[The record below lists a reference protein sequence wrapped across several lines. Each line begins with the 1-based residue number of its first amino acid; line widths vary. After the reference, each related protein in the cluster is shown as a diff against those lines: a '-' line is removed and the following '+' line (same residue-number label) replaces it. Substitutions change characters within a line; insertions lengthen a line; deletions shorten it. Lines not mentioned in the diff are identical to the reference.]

1 MQIASIRTDD
11 EWAELVALFRLVFGP
26 DDAHLWQSFHGRE
39 PFCRREMC
47 KVAKDEGRIVSHIC
61 WVPRLMRIGSVAI
74 RAGAIGYTAT
84 HPAFRRRG
92 LAAALMEAWTQ
103 ELIQRGEHL
112 SFLVGIPKFYEQFGY
127 EFCFPLDMRDPPVFV
142 DPGQLSPQASTL
154 SVRPYQGAD
163 LPALSAL
170 YDAENAMRTG
180 SLVRTPEYWE
190 WLLHGLAASGRIQH
204 RDIWLVESPAH
215 QPVGYAMLH
224 PGPLDQLEIWEA
236 AAPSGDVAAALL
248 DLAASR
254 ARREGMS
261 RVDLKLPLDHRLTQ
275 HALARGAYLSGY
287 SYGIYARL
295 LDLPGLFEALRPELE
310 RRLRQSRLAGRRSS
324 QADVSPALRS
334 TRRVR
339 DWRGTLRLVTDIGS
353 VDLAIAD
360 GKIQTGAEV
369 SPVHTVEVPQSLL
382 VKLVTGYATARWVA
396 GVLNV
401 QWAAGL
407 GSAHIRPEL
416 WPILQVL
423 FPKGCPYIWNADIG
437 Y

>member
-1 MQIASIRTDD
+1 MVLEVSHIRTDD
-11 EWAELVALFRLVFGP
+11 EWAELVALFRLIFGP

-47 KVAKDEGRIVSHIC
+47 KVARHEGRIVSHIC
-61 WVPRLMRIGSVAI
+61 WVPRLMRVGSVVI

-127 EFCFPLDMRDPPVFV
+127 EFCFPLDMRDSPVFV
-142 DPGQLSPQASTL
+142 DLGQLSPEDSGL
-154 SVRPYQGAD
+154 SVRPYRETD
-163 LPALSAL
+163 LPSLVAL
-170 YDAENAMRTG
+170 YDAENAERTG

-190 WLLHGLAASGRIQH
+190 WLVQGLAASGRIKR
-204 RDIWLVESPAH
+204 RDIWLVESPGQ
-215 QPVGYAMLH
+215 QPMGYAMLH
-224 PGPLDQLEIWEA
+224 SGPLDQLEVWEA

-248 DLAASR
+248 NLAASR
-254 ARREGMS
+254 ARRERMS

-275 HALARGAYLSGY
+275 HALARGAYLSAY

-310 RRLRQSRLAGRRSS
+310 RRLRRSP
-324 QADVSPALRS
+324 QA
-334 TRRVR
+334 
-339 DWRGTLRLVTDIGS
+339 DWRGTLRLITDIGS
-353 VDLAIAD
+353 LDLAIAD
-360 GKIQTGAEV
+360 GWVEIGAEV
-369 SPVHTVEVPQSLL
+369 SPVHVLEVPQSLL
-382 VKLVTGYATARWVA
+382 AKLVTGYATVRWVA

-401 QWAAGL
+401 QWKAGL

-416 WPILQVL
+416 WPILQAL
-423 FPKGCPYIWNADIG
+423 FPKGCPYMWNADIG